1 MRQRSLLK
9 QGLFSTLCWGAM
21 TSPLWSCPLPTEAVQ
36 RVFENTP
43 ALEQRSQLPGRCDY
57 SWARAEQAQI
67 AEQNA
72 ERLKQG
78 AGSNPTQAP
87 LWHRLQLEVYA
98 QLESVSQAKSQFQT
112 LLNEGPPQRYGSP
125 DPLQKL
131 QFTQIRPYTAWD
143 KQQSALLFVKDNA
156 IYRLHLQVPG
166 LTPEKTLEKALAL
179 SEAVSSPKAP

>member
-9 QGLFSTLCWGAM
+9 QGLFSTLFWWAM
-21 TSPLWSCPLPTEAVQ
+21 AAPLWSCPLPTEAVQ

-57 SWARAEQAQI
+57 SWARAQQTQI

-78 AGSNPTQAP
+78 AGADTTQAS

-98 QLESVSQAKSQFQT
+98 RTESTSQAKQQFQV

-125 DPLQKL
+125 DPLKEL
-131 QFTQIRPYTAWD
+131 QFSPVRPHAAWD
-143 KQQSALLFVKDNA
+143 KQQSALLFVKGNA

-179 SEAVSSPKAP
+179 SEAVTAPKAP